1 MKSIFNYCKTHKIEV
16 AIIVIAVILLP
27 WVIAS
32 LVLSTGW
39 SLLFDPDS
47 IDHAG
52 SFIGGVSAFIGIYY
66 LYKTLRSQN
75 DSFQIQN
82 FETKYIE
89 LIKFNRDL
97 VVSMKSV
104 DVYSEDTP
112 QLLGK
117 DVFDLFN
124 KQMEEAIGIVSEIID
139 KMELLDLYNK
149 DEECKGDKLIWG
161 EDYLKERTILN
172 ISYLIV
178 FFGVKANGCSL
189 LEKKYLI
196 KYKSDIISGILR
208 DCRLKLAANSD
219 IKNDGTPIDIAKVLK
234 SENKLFT
241 GFQNELGSYFRT
253 LYQCVRYVNKQSV
266 VGYVDKYDY
275 VKMLRGQ
282 MSNMEE
288 VVLFYNSLSDI
299 GIAWEYE
306 YVQDNEIDNM
316 LITKYNLIK
325 NIPENLT
332 KVLASNYYPKVY
344 YEYMVTA
351 PSRTKL
357 YK

>member
-172 ISYLIV
+172 ISYLI
-178 FFGVKANGCSL
+178 
-189 LEKKYLI
+189 E
-196 KYKSDIISGILR
+196 
-208 DCRLKLAANSD
+208 
-219 IKNDGTPIDIAKVLK
+219 
-234 SENKLFT
+234 
-241 GFQNELGSYFRT
+241 
-253 LYQCVRYVNKQSV
+253 
-266 VGYVDKYDY
+266 
-275 VKMLRGQ
+275 
-282 MSNMEE
+282 
-288 VVLFYNSLSDI
+288 I
-299 GIAWEYE
+299 GRAH
-306 YVQDNEIDNM
+306 V
-316 LITKYNLIK
+316 
-325 NIPENLT
+325 
-332 KVLASNYYPKVY
+332 
-344 YEYMVTA
+344 
-351 PSRTKL
+351 
-357 YK
+357 